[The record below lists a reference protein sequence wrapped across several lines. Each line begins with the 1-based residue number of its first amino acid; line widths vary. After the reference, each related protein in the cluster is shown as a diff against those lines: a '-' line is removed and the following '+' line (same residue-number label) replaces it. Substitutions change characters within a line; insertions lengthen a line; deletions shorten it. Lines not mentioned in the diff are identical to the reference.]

1 MPDNRLS
8 DEVFLERLN
17 ANPGL
22 RARMESLLLAV
33 DDEKGDLREADAAEM
48 RIIEEMRQMGREA
61 LTAWAEGQVSQRTE
75 ELTRTKGIW
84 REGKK
89 NCGGTVPLEK

>member
-1 MPDNRLS
+1 MPNNRLS
-8 DEVFLERLN
+8 DKVFLERLK

-48 RIIEEMRQMGREA
+48 RIIDEMRQMGREA
-61 LTAWAEGQVSQRTE
+61 LTVWAEGQVTQRTE
-75 ELTRTKGIW
+75 ELTQARGIW

-89 NCGGTVPLEK
+89 NCDGIAPLEK